1 MTRMARRTRGRH
13 GEGTTRSTSPLT
25 GTGVLLKTSLRYDA
39 HTFAPWILIAT
50 VLSVSSVVL
59 YPVIFPEQAD
69 RAAFA
74 AAVGSNPALGL
85 VLGPAFDL
93 ATVDGFN
100 AWRSLA
106 LGGFLTALA
115 ATFTVVRATR
125 GQEDSGQAELL
136 ASSVLGRGSRLLTG
150 VGLALIESVLIGL
163 VSGVATGLFGGDW
176 ESSLLLGATFTATG
190 WMFTGFAAVASQ
202 LGTDARAASTLALG
216 TLGVLYV
223 LRGLAYSLNA
233 DAWAMWVNPLGWLTE
248 ARPATG
254 NNWLPLVY
262 AVVLTI
268 ICLTLAFVLQSKRD
282 FGQGAVAP
290 RPGPARGR
298 IRSPWGLAIHINAGL
313 LLTWIVAFILLGI
326 TFGYFTGSIEEV
338 LNQDSAVA
346 HILAAGAVTHDE
358 LIGAFFLSI
367 LAILG
372 SLAAIPGVQ
381 VILKVRSEELAERVE
396 PILAGAVSRWRY
408 YAGNVGLAFLSS
420 TIYLV
425 TAGMILTS
433 LAVRADV
440 GISFADGMLQTLA
453 TVPAMWTVV
462 AFSVLVVGVRP
473 RVPLAAWAGVL
484 MSFMLTLLGPS
495 FNLPD
500 WALGISPFWHVPVVT
515 QPSPDWS
522 GLLWV
527 SLFTVGFLTVGFV
540 GFRRRDLATT

>member
-1 MTRMARRTRGRH
+1 M
-13 GEGTTRSTSPLT
+13 
-25 GTGVLLKTSLRYDA
+25 
-39 HTFAPWILIAT
+39 
-50 VLSVSSVVL
+50 
-59 YPVIFPEQAD
+59 
-69 RAAFA
+69 
-74 AAVGSNPALGL
+74 VG
-85 VLGPAFDL
+85 
-93 ATVDGFN
+93 
-100 AWRSLA
+100 
-106 LGGFLTALA
+106 
-115 ATFTVVRATR
+115 ATR
-125 GQEDSGQAELL
+125 GQEDSGQAKLL

-163 VSGVATGLFGGDW
+163 VSGFATGAFGGDW
-176 ESSLLLGATFTATG
+176 ESSLLLGATFASTG

-202 LGTDARAASTLALG
+202 LG
-216 TLGVLYV
+216 
-223 LRGLAYSLNA
+223 
-233 DAWAMWVNPLGWLTE
+233 TE

-268 ICLTLAFVLQSKRD
+268 VCLALAFVLQSKRD
-282 FGQGAVAP
+282 FGQGAITP
-290 RPGPARGR
+290 NPGPARGR
-298 IRSPWGLAIHINAGL
+298 IRSPWGLAVHINAGL
-313 LLTWIVAFILLGI
+313 LLTWMVAFILLGI
-326 TFGYFTGSIEEV
+326 VFGYFTGSIEDV
-338 LNQDSAVA
+338 LSQDSAVA

-358 LIGAFFLSI
+358 LIGAFFVSI

-396 PILAGAVSRWRY
+396 PVLAGAVSRWRY
-408 YAGNVGLAFLSS
+408 YAGNVVLAYLAS

-425 TAGMILTS
+425 TAGVILTA

-440 GISFADGMLQTLA
+440 GISFADGMLQTLV
-453 TVPAMWTVV
+453 TVLAMWAVV
-462 AFSVLVVGVRP
+462 AFSALIVGVRP

-515 QPSPDWS
+515 QSSPDWS